1 MKKKIYKATAK
12 SCANIA
18 FIKFW
23 GKKNP
28 KLNIPFND
36 SISMNLSRCIT
47 TTTVEFNPR
56 FREDRVYIDGK
67 LVKDDKRLRVLKII
81 DIIREKSEIP
91 WAVKVVSKNSFP
103 KDAGI
108 ASSASGFS
116 ALALAGSIAAD
127 LNLSQKEL
135 SILARL
141 GSGSASRSVIDGFSQ
156 WNKGKNSSS
165 SYAVQIAPPD
175 FWNLR
180 DVVAV
185 VAKDK
190 KKVSST
196 EGHASAITSPFFK
209 IRQKFLPGRLR
220 EIKKAFLK
228 KNLKTFGK
236 LLEEEAIELHVIAM
250 TSQPPIFYWNKGTLE
265 VIDKVLKLTEQEILA
280 YFTMDAGP
288 NVHIICSEKDVQKV
302 NRVIRKLPEVLS
314 TIVNKPGEGTRLIK
328 KHLF

>member
-1 MKKKIYKATAK
+1 
-12 SCANIA
+12 
-18 FIKFW
+18 
-23 GKKNP
+23 
-28 KLNIPFND
+28 
-36 SISMNLSRCIT
+36 MNLSRCLT

-67 LVKDDKRLRVLKII
+67 LVKDDKSLRVLKII

-116 ALALAGSIAAD
+116 ALALAGSTAAGLD
-127 LNLSQKEL
+127 LSQKEL

-141 GSGSASRSVIDGFSQ
+141 GSGSASRSIIDGFSQ

-165 SYAVQIAPPD
+165 SFAVQIAPPD

-185 VAKDK
+185 VAKDE

-196 EGHASAITSPFFK
+196 EGHNVALTSPFYK
-209 IRQKFLPGRLR
+209 IRQKLLPGRLR

-228 KNLKTFGK
+228 KNIETFGK

-250 TSQPPIFYWNKGTLE
+250 TSQPPIFYWNKGTME
-265 VIDKVLKLTEQEILA
+265 VIDKVRELRGKGLSA

-288 NVHIICSEKDVQKV
+288 NVHLICSEKDSKKV
-302 NRVIRKLPEVLS
+302 NMIIRRLPEVLF
-314 TIVNKPGEGTRLIK
+314 TIVNEPGEGTRLIK